1 MKKVILIL
9 LAFGCILTGISAL
22 AATSISGIGSVASQ
36 VTTQFGPIARFIT
49 ALAYIAG
56 MAFVVGALVKFKAHK
71 DNPTQ
76 IPIGT
81 PIALLFIGAALIFSP
96 TIFKVAGVTM
106 LTSGAKAGGIS
117 GLTSW

>member
-1 MKKVILIL
+1 MKKVILL
-9 LAFGCILTGISAL
+9 LLGFGCILLGTVSL
-22 AATSISGIGSVASQ
+22 AATTISGIGSVATQ
-36 VTTQFGPIARFIT
+36 VTSQFEAIAKFIT

-96 TIFKVAGVTM
+96 TIFKVAGTSM
-106 LTSGAKAGGIS
+106 LSSGAKTGGTTGTATI
-117 GLTSW
+117 

>member
-1 MKKVILIL
+1 MKKVILLL
-9 LAFGCILTGISAL
+9 LAFGCILTGVEAW
-22 AATSISGIGSVASQ
+22 AAVSGVGSVAAQ
-36 VTTQFGPIARFIT
+36 VTTQFADIARFIT

-81 PIALLFIGAALIFSP
+81 PIALLFIGAALIFAP

-106 LTSGAKAGGIS
+106 LTSGAKAGGVTGI
-117 GLTSW
+117 TSF